1 MIMIVAIILLG
12 AMVFGIICGVI
23 AVVWGLISTKLWE
36 SFTLDQDWYAD
47 DEVNDE
53 DLWDEAWARS
63 TIYKEENR
71 KGFYFTYL
79 LDTNNKWYKIWNFQW
94 KQRVKIQILKWR
106 TRRKLWK

>member
-1 MIMIVAIILLG
+1 MIVAIIFFG
-12 AMVFGIICGVI
+12 AIILGIISGII
-23 AVVWGLISTKLWE
+23 AAVWGLISTKLWE
-36 SFTLDQDWYAD
+36 SFTLEEDCYANDD
-47 DEVNDE
+47 DEED

-63 TIYKEENR
+63 AISKEENR